1 MVRSSLAALFLAG
14 VSATAHAATPAAGAV
29 MATGL
34 IAHRA
39 IYDLELKDAS
49 ERSGISGMSGRMVYE
64 FDGDYCTGYTTK
76 FRFVTQIDTGDAVRV
91 SDQQTNTFENLKDR
105 KFTFDTKSFT
115 DDQLDKEV
123 NGAAQDQ
130 ADGTKVDLKQ
140 PSSKELQLAASRFP
154 TEHMMDVIKNAKAGT
169 RLFEAR
175 VFDGSDD
182 GDKALA
188 TTTVV
193 GKAVTPVSVEADAGN
208 AGAFSKTSFW
218 PVTISYFNENTKTD
232 ALPVYRMS
240 FKLYENGI
248 TRDLTMDYGDFVLT
262 GKLSKLELLDA
273 KTSPVSN
280 CTR

>member
-1 MVRSSLAALFLAG
+1 MFRSSLAALLLA
-14 VSATAHAATPAAGAV
+14 SASTTVYAAAPATSAAI
-29 MATGL
+29 ATGL
-34 IAHRA
+34 VAHRA
-39 IYDLELKDAS
+39 VYDLELKDAS

-64 FDGDYCTGYTTK
+64 FDGNYCTGFTTN

-91 SDQQTNTFENLKDR
+91 SDQQTKTFENVKDR
-105 KFTFDTKSFT
+105 RFTFDTKSFT

-130 ADGTKVDLKQ
+130 AEGVKVALTQ
-140 PSSKELQLAASRFP
+140 PTSKELQLAASRFP
-154 TEHMMDVIKNAKAGT
+154 TEHMLDVIQNAKAGK

-182 GDKALA
+182 GDKALV

-193 GKAVTPVSVEADAGN
+193 GKQVAPAADEADAGN
-208 AGAFSKTSFW
+208 AGAFAKAAFW

-248 TRDLTMDYGDFVLT
+248 TRDLTMDYGDFVLS
-262 GKLSKLELLDA
+262 GRLAKLELLDSKSA
-273 KTSPVSN
+273 ACK
-280 CTR
+280 

>member
-1 MVRSSLAALFLAG
+1 MVRSSLAALMMAS
-14 VSATAHAATPAAGAV
+14 VSASAFAAAPANSPAS
-29 MATGL
+29 GL

-64 FDGDYCTGYTTK
+64 FDGNYCTGFTTN

-91 SDQQTNTFENLKDR
+91 SDQQTKTFEDIKDR

-115 DDQLDKEV
+115 GDQLDKEV
-123 NGAAQDQ
+123 NGAAEDQ
-130 ADGTKVDLKQ
+130 TAGVKVDLKQ
-140 PSSKELQLAASRFP
+140 PASKQLQLEASRFP
-154 TEHMMDVIKNAKAGT
+154 TEHMLDVIQNAKAGK

-182 GDKALA
+182 GDKTLV

-193 GKAVTPVSVEADAGN
+193 GKQVTPSTDEADAGN
-208 AGAFSKTSFW
+208 AGAFSKAAFW

-232 ALPVYRMS
+232 AVPVYRMS

-248 TRDLTMDYGDFVLT
+248 TRDLTMDYGDFVLS
-262 GKLSKLELLDA
+262 GKLAKLELLDA
-273 KTSPVSN
+273 KAAA
-280 CTR
+280 CK

>member
-1 MVRSSLAALFLAG
+1 MFRSSLAALLLAS
-14 VSATAHAATPAAGAV
+14 VSTSVCAAAPATSAAI
-29 MATGL
+29 ATGL
-34 IAHRA
+34 VAHRA
-39 IYDLELKDAS
+39 VYDLELKDAS

-64 FDGDYCTGYTTK
+64 FDGDYCSGFTTN

-91 SDQQTNTFENLKDR
+91 SDQQTKTFENLKDR
-105 KFTFDTKSFT
+105 RFTFDTKSFT

-130 ADGTKVDLKQ
+130 AEGVKVALTQ
-140 PSSKELQLAASRFP
+140 PTSKELQLAASRFP
-154 TEHMMDVIKNAKAGT
+154 TEHMLDVIQNAKAGT

-182 GDKALA
+182 GDKALV

-193 GKAVTPVSVEADAGN
+193 GKQVVPAADEADAGN
-208 AGAFSKTSFW
+208 AGAFAKAAFW

-232 ALPVYRMS
+232 AVPVYRMS

-248 TRDLTMDYGDFVLT
+248 TRDLTMDYGDFVLS
-262 GKLSKLELLDA
+262 GRLAKLELLDTKSA
-273 KTSPVSN
+273 ACK
-280 CTR
+280 